1 MKKKSEKPDFMNLRW
16 SENDDKILREM
27 IERGVDGSTL
37 ASALG
42 RTRSAIFGRK
52 LSLGIEAKIKRSPKG
67 TATPLTFGTRVL
79 KPKVA
84 EVAPVVE
91 APVQEQTPEVPKVEV
106 KVKAKAKPKAKKEV
120 SDVKVE
126 KGRLSQTAK
135 IAQINRRLRRGD
147 VRKVA
152 EKTGFTEGFVST
164 VIAGMFPNE
173 RIVNCA
179 FNMLRGRKT
188 NEQMMKK

>member
-1 MKKKSEKPDFMNLRW
+1 MKKKTEKPDFMNLRW
-16 SENDDKILREM
+16 SENDDKMLREM
-27 IERGVDGSTL
+27 IERGVDGSTI
-37 ASALG
+37 ATALG
-42 RTRSAIFGRK
+42 RTRSSIFGRK
-52 LSLGIEAKIKRSPKG
+52 LVLGIEAKIKRSPKG

-84 EVAPVVE
+84 EVQPVVE
-91 APVQEQTPEVPKVEV
+91 APVQEPVQETPTVE
-106 KVKAKAKPKAKKEV
+106 
-120 SDVKVE
+120 VKVE

-164 VIAGMFPNE
+164 VLSGMFPNE

-179 FNMLRGRKT
+179 FNMVRGRKT